1 MNVGLIHQFHVMN
14 QFSTTVL
21 LNYIFVKLLSNI
33 LCVHKGQH
41 VLWKDGLGTLAHPN
55 DMLDM
60 FGYQRI

>member
-1 MNVGLIHQFHVMN
+1 MWDK
-14 QFSTTVL
+14 FSTTVL